1 MVQSGVLL
9 FFEGL
14 LVVLYLVGAVGFVMI
29 ILFPWW
35 FISEKK
41 KLRITYQ
48 KKKMMM
54 MKGRVERSS
63 IEERGI

>member
-14 LVVLYLVGAVGFVMI
+14 FVVLYLVGAVGLVMI
-29 ILFPWW
+29 ILFPWL

-41 KLRITYQ
+41 KIKNHLSKEKDDDDEGT
-48 KKKMMM
+48 
-54 MKGRVERSS
+54 GRTVFN
-63 IEERGI
+63 